1 MRLKYIIIF
10 MICCV
15 LFVLSPPFPNQNPL
29 TAVFRVTE
37 EPAVIVRGTS
47 GSALTVNISFGD
59 VEVEQWIQELSKP
72 YPLLFVD
79 MEWAERFPETVRLIS
94 EKNIPV
100 GLLGHEGKDYEQN
113 IPLFIDQVQ
122 RFELLF
128 GKKPLWFRTM
138 DEIFPQSL
146 HMALWEAEVNA
157 LGSSVVWKG
166 GNPPPVLE
174 GEILSVPHH
183 RSDRIELAELKR
195 LADTRTFITMEDML
209 FQTKAKV
216 KKIPN

>member
-122 RFELLF
+122 RFEILF

-183 RSDRIELAELKR
+183 RSNRIELAELKR

-209 FQTKAKV
+209 FQTKTKV

>member
-59 VEVEQWIQELSKP
+59 AEVEQWIQELSKP

-79 MEWAERFPETVRLIS
+79 TEWAERFPETVRLIS

-122 RFELLF
+122 RFEILF

-138 DEIFPQSL
+138 DEIFPHSL

-183 RSDRIELAELKR
+183 RSNRIKLAELKR

-216 KKIPN
+216 KKIPK

>member
-15 LFVLSPPFPNQNPL
+15 LFVLFPPFPNQNPL

-122 RFELLF
+122 RFEILF

-138 DEIFPQSL
+138 DEDFPAVS
-146 HMALWEAEVNA
+146 AYGT
-157 LGSSVVWKG
+157 LGSRSQCARFFGCLERWKSSACPG
-166 GNPPPVLE
+166 RGNPICSPP
-174 GEILSVPHH
+174 S
-183 RSDRIELAELKR
+183 
-195 LADTRTFITMEDML
+195 
-209 FQTKAKV
+209 
-216 KKIPN
+216 